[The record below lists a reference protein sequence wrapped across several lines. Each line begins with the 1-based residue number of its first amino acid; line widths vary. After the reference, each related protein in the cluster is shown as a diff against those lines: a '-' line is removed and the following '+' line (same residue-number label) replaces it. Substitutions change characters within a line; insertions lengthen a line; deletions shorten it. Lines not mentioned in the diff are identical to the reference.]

1 MPMNLKDILDALKTA
16 TPEEREAFSK
26 ALAPGQ
32 APATGGG
39 LTKEQLDAHLEPFR
53 KGAGT
58 PADFS
63 GAQRTA
69 QLDVT
74 GWLQQLTTSVVESN
88 KAVTEALDKFAKGF
102 VAYGEAT
109 LAIRGEVETMS
120 KSLTAPG
127 ASAAVTRAAQLA
139 NGQQQFAKGHGANGG
154 NGQGN
159 GGMVEPLQNGEGR
172 FANLTE
178 AQVVDH
184 LRVAMEAEQDPMRKS
199 QIANALTQV
208 ELDYA
213 ITDDFFARLGIAA
226 PAVA

>member
-1 MPMNLKDILDALKTA
+1 MPMSIKDILDALKTA
-16 TPEEREAFSK
+16 SPEERDAFSK

-32 APATGGG
+32 TPAPGG

-53 KGAGT
+53 KGAAT
-58 PADFS
+58 PADFG
-63 GAQRTA
+63 GAQRAA

-127 ASAAVTRAAQLA
+127 AASAVTRAAQLA
-139 NGQQQFAKGHGANGG
+139 NGGQGFSKGHGGNGG
-154 NGQGN
+154 GQG
-159 GGMVEPLQNGEGR
+159 GGMVEPFNNGEGGR

-178 AQVVDH
+178 AQVVSH
-184 LRVAMEAEQDPMRKS
+184 LRKAMDVESDPMRKGE
-199 QIANALTQV
+199 IANALTQV

-213 ITDDFFARLGIAA
+213 ITDDFFDRLGIGA
-226 PAVA
+226 PTVAG